1 MAPVAISTSLL
12 DLLEDEKLAPE
23 KLGAEIGA
31 IVKSRRYALLRL
43 TKLNGLRATLVESS
57 VDPYV
62 SSCIANILANEESRL
77 FRKLESGV
85 VPFIWKPAQ
94 ESVFDRDAPSGNAK
108 WTDFASSRCHVYF
121 RRNTPTETLVF
132 IAQEA
137 EDTLSMDTQTLMVCQ
152 GWLQVVFDEIVMEPR
167 SRVDSHIRVTM
178 RERECLRWCAEGK
191 TSEEIGIILSLSTHT
206 VNHYLI
212 SATKKLNAVNRVH
225 AITTAI
231 RLGLLDINSPLS
243 EI

>member
-1 MAPVAISTSLL
+1 MAPIAIPTSLR
-12 DLLEDEKLAPE
+12 DLLGDENSAPE
-23 KLGAEIGA
+23 RLGAEIGA
-31 IVKSRRYALLRL
+31 IIKSRRYVILRL
-43 TKLNGLRATLVESS
+43 TKLNGLRASLVESS

-62 SSCIANILANEESRL
+62 SAFIADLLTREDSGL

-85 VPFIWKPAQ
+85 APFIWKPA
-94 ESVFDRDAPSGNAK
+94 EEPFFDREAHPDNAK
-108 WTDFASSRCHVYF
+108 WSDFVDSACHVFF
-121 RRNTPTETLVF
+121 RRNTPTETLLF
-132 IAQEA
+132 IAQES
-137 EDTLSMDTQTLMVCQ
+137 EDTLSADTETLMVCQ

-167 SRVDSHIRVTM
+167 SRVDPHIRVTM

-231 RLGLLDINSPLS
+231 RLGLLDINSPL
-243 EI
+243 

>member
-1 MAPVAISTSLL
+1 MAAVAIPTSLL
-12 DLLEDEKLAPE
+12 DLLGDENSTPE

-31 IVKSRRYALLRL
+31 IIKSRRYAILRL
-43 TKLNGLRATLVESS
+43 EKLNGFRTSVVESS
-57 VDPYV
+57 VDPQV
-62 SSCIANILANEESRL
+62 SNYIANILAEEGSGLSREL
-77 FRKLESGV
+77 AIAV
-85 VPFIWKPAQ
+85 APFIWNPAE
-94 ESVFDRDAPSGNAK
+94 ESVFDREAYPGNAK
-108 WTDFASSRCHVYF
+108 WNDFAKSKCHVF
-121 RRNTPTETLVF
+121 FHRNTPTETLLF

-137 EDTLSMDTQTLMVCQ
+137 EDALALDTEALMVCQ
-152 GWLQVVFDEIVMEPR
+152 GWLQVVFDEIVMEPP
-167 SRVDSHIRVTM
+167 SRVDPHIRVTA

-231 RLGLLDINSPLS
+231 RLGLLDINSPL
-243 EI
+243 